1 MKASPR
7 SSGRYWLKLLLLFFF
22 AGVVAIILVPVSLG
36 SLFMFMLLYSPCSG
50 GTGTLADYGYE
61 GEEVVLPARAGGNFR
76 GYFIPG
82 TNGAT
87 VIIPPTG
94 SNSWDN
100 QLPKADLLLHQ
111 GYSVFVFESRRCANQ
126 GPLSLGYEEV
136 EEVADV
142 LDYLQA
148 RPDVDAHRI
157 GIWGFSTAG
166 ATAVIAGARLPV
178 LGAVIAEGGY
188 GNFLET
194 GLSPSHP
201 EEGWFVYFFLTL
213 YRWSSMLTYRLITGT
228 NISALN
234 PSGMISQIAPRPIL
248 LIYGSN
254 EVSLPGG
261 YQQKAAAGDNAEL
274 WVIPGAGHGNYGQ
287 VAGEEYEERVIEFFE
302 ATL

>member
-1 MKASPR
+1 
-7 SSGRYWLKLLLLFFF
+7 
-22 AGVVAIILVPVSLG
+22 
-36 SLFMFMLLYSPCSG
+36 MFGLLYSPCSG
-50 GTGTLADYGYE
+50 GTETLADYGYE

-82 TNGAT
+82 PNGAT

-94 SNSWDN
+94 SGGWDN
-100 QLPKADLLLHQ
+100 QLPKAEMLLRH

-148 RPDVDAHRI
+148 RPEVDANRI

-166 ATAVIAGARLPV
+166 ATAVMAGARLPV
-178 LGAVIAEGGY
+178 LRAVIAEGGY
-188 GNFLET
+188 GNFLEA
-194 GLSPSHP
+194 GLSPGKP
-201 EEGWFVYFFLTL
+201 EEGWFVYSFLTL
-213 YRWSSMLTYRLITGT
+213 YRWSSILTYRLITGT

-274 WVIPGAGHGNYGQ
+274 WIIPGATHGNYRQ
-287 VAGEEYEERVIEFFE
+287 VAGEEYEERVIEFLE
-302 ATL
+302 AALNSR